1 MNQENNITITVW
13 AEVIKMDYSNN
24 ATVEGLTHTT
34 VTATEHFNINFFGSL
49 GKNLQK
55 NIIDEMIENLTKDY
69 EIIMDTGVAV
79 DIKKASDISDY
90 ELEPRIASA
99 LGLYY
104 A

>member
-13 AEVIKMDYSNN
+13 AEVIKMDYSNE

>member
-13 AEVIKMDYSNN
+13 AEVIKMDYSNE

-90 ELEPRIASA
+90 ELEPRIAST